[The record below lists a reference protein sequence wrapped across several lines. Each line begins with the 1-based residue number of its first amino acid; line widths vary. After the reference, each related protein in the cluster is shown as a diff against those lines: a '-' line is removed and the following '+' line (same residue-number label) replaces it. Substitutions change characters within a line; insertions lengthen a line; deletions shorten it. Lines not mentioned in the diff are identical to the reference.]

1 MNNNDKSRVCPV
13 ELAGSLDSKF
23 RKIFQNPKKIL
34 KPFIKEGMTVFELGS
49 GPGFFTKSISELAGP
64 TGKVIAADLQEGML
78 EIVKAKTEHSELKD
92 RIQTHLCKSD
102 TIDFFERVDFVFAF
116 YVVHEI
122 PDKERLFAELKLIL
136 KPGGRMLIIEPPF
149 HVPKHDFRKMLD
161 ILVGKGFR
169 VIDSPKFFPNRVVY
183 LELTE

>member
-1 MNNNDKSRVCPV
+1 MDNSEKNRVCPV
-13 ELAGSLDSKF
+13 ELAGSLDNKF

-49 GPGFFTKSISELAGP
+49 GPGFFTLSIAELAGQS
-64 TGKVIAADLQEGML
+64 GRVIAADLQEGML
-78 EIVKAKTEHSELKD
+78 EIVKAKTENSELKD
-92 RIQTHLCKSD
+92 RIQIHLCKPD
-102 TIDFFERVDFVFAF
+102 TINFFERVDFIFAF

-136 KPGGRMLIIEPPF
+136 KPGGRLLIIEPPF
-149 HVPKHDFRKMLD
+149 HVPKRDFRKMLD

-169 VIDSPKFFPNRVVY
+169 VIDSPKLFPNLVVF